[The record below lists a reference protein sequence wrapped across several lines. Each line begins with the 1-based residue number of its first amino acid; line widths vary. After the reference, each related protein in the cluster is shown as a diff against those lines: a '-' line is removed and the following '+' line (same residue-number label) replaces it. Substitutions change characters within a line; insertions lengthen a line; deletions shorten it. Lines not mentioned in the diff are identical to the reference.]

1 MVHTNHCLLTP
12 MGLLIAPIQKT
23 IKVEIITLDILH
35 PLLPDQYQH
44 MQK

>member
-1 MVHTNHCLLTP
+1 

-35 PLLPDQYQH
+35 PLLPRSISAHAEVNPYIL
-44 MQK
+44 